1 MALDAPSRGEPL
13 YQGALPPFVPGLE
26 LSERFYTRAVR
37 PILDLEFPGVAH
49 SAALLGWGS
58 DVLGFDTPQSMDH
71 GWGPRLLLFLAEVEF
86 DAYRD
91 RIDQRLRRELPTA
104 IGGFPTHFRRHEDG
118 SLLMAAIE
126 EGPVDHGVRIL
137 TVRGM
142 VRDWL
147 GVDLDARWSAVEW
160 LTFPEQ
166 ILRSLTAGAVFYD
179 GLGQLEPLRARLAAT
194 PQDVWLYRLAA
205 QWRRIAQEEH
215 ILGRCGQVG
224 DELGSRLVAARL
236 VRDLM
241 RLCFLLERQYA
252 PYIKWLGT
260 AFQQLRY
267 AGRLGP
273 VLEDALRASTCQA
286 REEALSRAYEMVA
299 GMHNALGVT
308 EPVPGRVS
316 PFYSRPFC
324 VIYADRF
331 ADALR
336 AAITDPE
343 VRALPDHLGSI
354 DQWVDSTDVLS
365 YPARARRLRPV
376 YRGEGA

>member
-1 MALDAPSRGEPL
+1 MARHAPSPGEPL
-13 YQGALPPFVPGLE
+13 DPGALPSFVPGLE
-26 LSERFYTRAVR
+26 LSRQFYTQAVR
-37 PILDLEFPGVAH
+37 PILHREFPGLAY

-71 GWGPRLLLFLAEVEF
+71 GWGPRLLLFLPEAGFE
-86 DAYRD
+86 AYRD
-91 RIDQRLRRELPTA
+91 RVDHRLRRELPTA
-104 IGGFPTHFRRHEDG
+104 IHGFPTHFRRHEDG
-118 SLLMAAIE
+118 SAVMAAVE

-142 VRDWL
+142 VRRWL
-147 GVDLDARWSAVEW
+147 GVEIDAQWSAAEW
-160 LTFPEQ
+160 LTFPDQ
-166 ILRSLTAGAVFYD
+166 ILRSMTAGAVFHD

-194 PQDVWLYRLAA
+194 PHDVWLYRLAA

-215 ILGRCGQVG
+215 ILGRCGQAG

-241 RLCFLLERQYA
+241 RLCFLMERQYA

-260 AFQQLRY
+260 AFQRLGC
-267 AGRLGP
+267 AERLGP
-273 VLEDALRASTCQA
+273 VLEDALRAPTWQA
-286 REEALSRAYEMVA
+286 RGEALCSAYEMVA

-308 EPVPGRVS
+308 EPLAGQVS
-316 PFYSRPFC
+316 AFHSRPFC
-324 VIYADRF
+324 VIHADRF

-365 YPARARRLRPV
+365 YPARACRLRPV
-376 YRGEGA
+376 YRGAEA